1 MTASTEL
8 SRPTFNPSTGA
19 PAATGPVYGTF
30 TQGQGGSG
38 NPAQAG
44 QPTFNAPAIAPAAQA
59 PVQQF
64 AQPAPSYDPYGYN
77 PNAQYA
83 HAPQPAAP
91 VGMQQPTQ
99 VYQNGVPQGNFGYS
113 QVSQG
118 QLYTP
123 QGYDIV
129 TASPTQPAYQAS
141 AVPTAQPQAAPQP
154 VPQAPVGNT
163 YIETSINHL
172 TSSLGVSADKFDE
185 VISAAVQ
192 YGDPNLVNPAAL
204 GVNLTPE
211 QAAQVTQLAKGAV
224 QYVQAENAR
233 IEAENQRIN
242 ATVYAV
248 AGSKEAWD
256 SAAGTFQ
263 AIADANTRS
272 YVNYLVQS
280 GQHEQAAHAVLQ
292 TVRSYGYQPQGQ
304 APIQASAIAG
314 QQGLSSTAFKDAIG
328 KLKME
333 AGNQSLESGIFGEK
347 YQALVQQRALGR
359 QQGLA

>member
-8 SRPTFNPSTGA
+8 SRPTFNPSTGV

-38 NPAQAG
+38 NPAQPT
-44 QPTFNAPAIAPAAQA
+44 QPAFSAPAIAPAAQA
-59 PVQQF
+59 PQGF
-64 AQPAPSYDPYGYN
+64 GQPAPAPAYDPYGYN

-91 VGMQQPTQ
+91 VGMEQPTQ
-99 VYQNGVPQGNFGYS
+99 VFQNGVPQGNFGFPQQPQY
-113 QVSQG
+113 QAPV
-118 QLYTP
+118 TP
-123 QGYDIV
+123 APV
-129 TASPTQPAYQAS
+129 QPAYQ
-141 AVPTAQPQAAPQP
+141 VPQVPVAPAAQPQAPQQP
-154 VPQAPVGNT
+154 VQTQQAQVGNS

-172 TSSLGVSADKFDE
+172 TASLGVSSDKFDE
-185 VISAAVQ
+185 VISAAIQ
-192 YGDPNLVNPAAL
+192 YGDPNLVNPYAL
-204 GVNLTPE
+204 GVNLTPD
-211 QAAQVTQLAKGAV
+211 QVTQVRQLAQGAV
-224 QYVQAENAR
+224 QYVQAESAR
-233 IEAENQRIN
+233 VEAENQRIN
-242 ATVYAV
+242 ATVYQV
-248 AGSKEAWD
+248 AGGKEAWD
-256 SAAGTFQ
+256 SAVSNFNAV
-263 AIADANTRS
+263 ADVNTRN
-272 YVNYLVQS
+272 YINYLVQS
-280 GQHEQAAHAVLQ
+280 GHHEQAANAVLQ

-333 AGNQSLESGIFGEK
+333 AGNQSLESGIFGER